1 MDKKRILSLVLFI
14 AYVFVSIVA
23 GTIMFKMIQDC
34 SSLLEYLFYGL
45 ISTMWVGFLFFAWIL
60 LINYINEKGDI

>member
-1 MDKKRILSLVLFI
+1 MDKKRILSLILFI
-14 AYVFVSIVA
+14 AYVFASIVA
-23 GTIMFKMIQDC
+23 GIVMFKMIQDC

-60 LINYINEKGDI
+60 LINYINEKRDI